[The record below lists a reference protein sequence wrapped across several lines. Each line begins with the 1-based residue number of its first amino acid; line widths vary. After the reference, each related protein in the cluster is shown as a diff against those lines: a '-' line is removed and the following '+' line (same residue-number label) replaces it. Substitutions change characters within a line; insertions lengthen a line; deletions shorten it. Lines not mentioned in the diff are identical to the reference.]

1 MNTLRLGS
9 TGEEVKVLQKALG
22 ITADGIFGKKTE
34 NAVIS
39 YQSTHGLVI
48 DGVVGNKTW
57 AALTSSQPK
66 GTIVILDNG
75 HGSNTPGKCSPDK
88 SIREYAY
95 TRDIVKR
102 IAKRLGELGIASHI
116 LVPEETDISLGERCR
131 RANAIKGDKILISV
145 HLNAAGGDG
154 QWHPAGGWC
163 AFTTKGQTKS
173 DALAECLYDAA
184 EAHIEKY
191 AAIMAEGK
199 KKGLYSD
206 KQVPIRTDKSDGD
219 RDKEEQFYI
228 IRNVSCPAV
237 LVENF
242 FQDSLRDRDWLLSE
256 EGKQTIVDIHVDGIM
271 RYLKE

>member
-1 MNTLRLGS
+1 MNKIKKGS
-9 TGEEVKVLQKALG
+9 KGDEVKTLQQLLG
-22 ITADGIFGKKTE
+22 ITADGIFGNDTE
-34 NAVIS
+34 KSVKAFQTAHNLTA
-39 YQSTHGLVI
+39 
-48 DGVVGNKTW
+48 DGIVGNKTW
-57 AALTSSQPK
+57 AALQGSQPK

-102 IAKRLGELGIASHI
+102 IAKRLGELGIASHV

-184 EAHIEKY
+184 EAHIAKY

-199 KKGLYSD
+199 KIGLYSD

-228 IRNVSCPAV
+228 IRNVSCAAV

-242 FQDSLRDRDWLLSE
+242 FQDSRRDRDWLLSE
-256 EGKQTIVDIHVDGIM
+256 EGKQTIVNIHVDGIV
-271 RYLKE
+271 RYLKK